1 MKVLS
6 IAKKIILRSLRDV
19 NTMLIMC
26 AMPLVIM
33 FILGLAFDSMMGT
46 DGNIELDDM
55 NISYTIIGEEGQ
67 ISEEIS
73 NLMDELLSDGSTYT
87 MADDKQEEIDKLR
100 AAKITAYVEIDEVNQ
115 QITLYKNNKV
125 NTSSS
130 IIETALRAFADRY
143 NTIVEIAKVN
153 PMALQSIL
161 SQTEQTEYITKV
173 GLNDRYQPSAM
184 DYYGVVMTIL
194 FILYGFLVP
203 LSEVILD
210 KTQGLTTRV
219 SVTPVKPAEK
229 FIGSVLGYVS
239 VTTIRTTV
247 VVVMS
252 VILYD
257 VNWGEN
263 PLYPFLLIFAFIVAG
278 TSLGMF
284 IGEVFKSESAAASAG
299 HFFIVISAFFGGAYM
314 ALEDMGTIAEIG
326 KYFSLIWW
334 ANTGITNQIYNNDYG
349 NMITAFILFG
359 ALTIVF
365 LGLSVI
371 FMNRKEAYS
380 NV

>member
-55 NISYTIIGEEGQ
+55 YISYTIVGEKAQ
-67 ISEEIS
+67 ISEGIE
-73 NLMDELLSDGSTYT
+73 NMMDELLSDGSTYT
-87 MADDKQEEIDKLR
+87 NAENKQDELEKLK
-100 AAKITAYVEIDEVNQ
+100 AANITAYIEIDENEQ
-115 QITLYKNNKV
+115 TIILYKNNKV
-125 NTSSS
+125 DTSSS
-130 IIETALRAFADRY
+130 IVETALRSFAARY

-153 PMALQSIL
+153 PMAVQSIMTQNE
-161 SQTEQTEYITKV
+161 SEEYITKV
-173 GLNDRYQPSAM
+173 GLNSRYQPDAM
-184 DYYGVVMTIL
+184 DYYGVAMTIL

-203 LSEVILD
+203 LSEVIAD
-210 KTQGLTTRV
+210 KISGLTSRV
-219 SVTPVKPAEK
+219 SVSPVKPAEK

-239 VTTIRTTV
+239 VTTIRTV
-247 VVVMS
+247 IVIVMS
-252 VILYD
+252 VILYG
-257 VNWGEN
+257 VNWGET
-263 PLYPFLLIFAFIVAG
+263 PIYPFLLIFAFIVVG
-278 TSLGMF
+278 TSMGMF
-284 IGEVFKSESAAASAG
+284 LGEVFKSESAAESAA
-299 HFFIVISAFFGGAYM
+299 HFLIVVSAFFGGAYM
-314 ALEDMGTIAEIG
+314 ALEDLGPIAEIG

-349 NMITAFILFG
+349 NMISAFIIFG
-359 ALTIVF
+359 VLTIAF

-371 FMNRKEAYS
+371 FMNRKEAYN